1 MTMEYLHL
9 ENEHLREELK
19 KLDGYFLPSQKFYG
33 EKTVRNGQKESLP
46 ISEEAY
52 NA

>member
-1 MTMEYLHL
+1 LNGL
-9 ENEHLREELK
+9 FPFPLAGSKNL
-19 KLDGYFLPSQKFYG
+19 
-33 EKTVRNGQKESLP
+33 VRNGQKESLP